1 MLFYQLP
8 VNFNITY
15 AIFHLGNLVSTTLV
29 TILMV
34 IYQVSNRNRLLRS
47 TCILCFAVSLALFI
61 NFCRGDAHIY
71 GGPDCQLQALVLNYF
86 YVSLHAHFCFFMV
99 NSCFAALNWSF
110 LGTKS
115 PEMRTTVFIVASWM
129 IPMFPTI
136 FAIWRFLT
144 DRKPIVLA
152 RHFYC
157 AITSPSW
164 PIFRFWF
171 FAFSAPGLFFSFYL
185 LYCTWRYRRMTFKL
199 SKTTQIDKS
208 ELFRLFLAIF
218 LYIVLISLSLSR
230 SGNSEHA
237 KPQYNVPDSK
247 NPFKTPEF
255 CISCDR
261 KDYFCSRLCP
271 AMKSYLPV
279 LVGCILFAMYGFGA
293 VASKC
298 YRRLGYFL
306 MERRSTIQGQGQAGD
321 SRRSSHT
328 TTSQNMDKRRL
339 SSTSTAND
347 STYSHIQRQSLPFS
361 IFSDSSGSNSGS
373 FSQVLHPNL
382 SVIQDS
388 MEAEVSSDNVVF
400 RSSQS
405 NHSQNHQ
412 RHHPSL
418 PSIDEDLEVLYMNV
432 NLRPIFKRNFHRRF
446 SEPSI
451 LGQIPPSF
459 SQASTL
465 NYAKNG
471 SEHETQT
478 DEIDGNNESIK
489 EEQNED
495 LLIESEE
502 IVGADCSNN
511 KDNMTI

>member
-15 AIFHLGNLVSTTLV
+15 AIFHLGNLVSTILV
-29 TILMV
+29 SILMV

-129 IPMFPTI
+129 VPMLPTI

-144 DRKPIVLA
+144 DRKPVVLA

-171 FAFSAPGLFFSFYL
+171 FAFSGPGLFFSFYL
-185 LYCTWRYRRMTFKL
+185 LFCTWRYRRMAFRL
-199 SKTTQIDKS
+199 SKTSQIDKS

-218 LYIVLISLSLSR
+218 LYIVLIAMSLAR

-247 NPFKTPEF
+247 NPFKTPDF
-255 CISCDR
+255 CLSCDR

-271 AMKSYLPV
+271 ALKSYLPV

-306 MERRSTIQGQGQAGD
+306 MRRTSAIPGQADD

-328 TTSQNMDKRRL
+328 TASQCTDKRRL
-339 SSTSTAND
+339 SSTSTANN
-347 STYSHIQRQSLPFS
+347 SIYSQIQRQSLPFA
-361 IFSDSSGSNSGS
+361 IFAPSSGSSSGS
-373 FSQVLHPNL
+373 ISQLLHPNL

-388 MEAEVSSDNVVF
+388 MEAEESSAKVVL

-405 NHSQNHQ
+405 NHSQNYH

-432 NLRPIFKRNFHRRF
+432 NSRPVFKRNFHRRF

-451 LGQIPPSF
+451 LGQTATSP

-465 NYAKNG
+465 NSLKNDN
-471 SEHETQT
+471 ECEAQA
-478 DEIDGNNESIK
+478 DENQSFT
-489 EEQNED
+489 EELTED
-495 LLIESEE
+495 LSIETE
-502 IVGADCSNN
+502 IVISADCNNN
-511 KDNMTI
+511 KDNLTI